1 MQDDLLHQDSC
12 VKISATNNDRRDRTR
27 HQKVGA
33 FMIGVRRAL
42 SLTIVTV
49 IVAAASFSAPSV
61 NAQEKWPSRPITLV
75 VPVGAG
81 TVTDVAG
88 RLLADHLREVFGQPF
103 VVENRPGAGATLG
116 ARYVARA
123 APDGYTFLVGGN
135 TTHSSTPSLFKT
147 PPYDPVADFTPVARI
162 GKLGQFLSTNPQ
174 QPFKTVQDMVAFAR
188 ANPGKLSYGHGNA
201 SGQIIGETLKHK
213 LDLNI
218 LRVPYAS
225 NPTALTDLLSN
236 NIQLVPIDYLNGVP
250 LVESKRIVAL
260 AVGTKVRYP
269 GLPNTPTLHET
280 VIADFEV
287 LPWMGVFGPPNLPRN
302 IVEQMSGALDK
313 IVSNET
319 FVRSLEKIGPEPYY
333 LPSEPFAAFVRADV
347 PVWTEHAQIAGIE
360 PR

>member
-1 MQDDLLHQDSC
+1 MQDDVLHQDSC

-280 VIADFEV
+280 VIPDFEV